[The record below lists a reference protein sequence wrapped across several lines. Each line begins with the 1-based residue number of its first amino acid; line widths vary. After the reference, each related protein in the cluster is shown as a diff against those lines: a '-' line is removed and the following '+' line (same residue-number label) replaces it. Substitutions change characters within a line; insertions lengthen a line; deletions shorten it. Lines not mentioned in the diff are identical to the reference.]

1 MITLVP
7 EDITFKFETPI
18 VAIDCEFV
26 IGENGLKELARVTL
40 VNFNRHVLFD
50 EVIKP

>member
-7 EDITFKFETPI
+7 EENSFKKETPI

-26 IGENGLKELARVTL
+26 IGENGLKELARITI

-50 EVIKP
+50 EIIKP